1 MDVEASSMK
10 ITSVDFEIMALLNT
24 LCLVVVAMFVWCTS
38 PRMGWNRLV
47 LPLFAS
53 PMRHGTLSLW
63 HFLLKLRSFRKSSQN
78 SPIST
83 SERLFSKISL
93 KYLGSGSLPGSYVV
107 KTLGEMMP
115 IFSSG
120 IGFFTKRLS
129 LNGPAVSAVN
139 LDEIVVDGNWMYHL
153 AVWVR
158 EYVNYLSHVLSSLAL
173 KNSFAARLSTKTR
186 SSHL

>member
-1 MDVEASSMK
+1 MNDITVRYFTSHAVYPPWAKIFQLSTSIVDVEASSMK

-24 LCLVVVAMFVWCTS
+24 LCLVIVAMFVWCTS
-38 PRMGWNRLV
+38 PRMGWNRLI

-53 PMRHGTLSLW
+53 PISHGTLSLW

-93 KYLGSGSLPGSYVV
+93 EYLGSGSLPGSSYVV
-107 KTLGEMMP
+107 KALGEMMA

-120 IGFFTKRLS
+120 IGFFTKRFS
-129 LNGPAVSAVN
+129 LMDQQCLP
-139 LDEIVVDGNWMYHL
+139 L
-153 AVWVR
+153 
-158 EYVNYLSHVLSSLAL
+158 
-173 KNSFAARLSTKTR
+173 T
-186 SSHL
+186 